1 MKTTLDRILLWAVAS
16 LVLSLAILALPAN
29 ADTGKRKLIISQD
42 AYGPGGTNMQ
52 SILMLLQAPD
62 VEVLGIVVGSGDG
75 WRDENIQHTLR
86 LLEIAGRTEVPVYAG
101 TVFPLLNSAE
111 KTQRWERMYGELLYK
126 GAWSSPV
133 DKKRHADPYVIPAQ
147 PEGMATI
154 KPATEPGVDFMIRKV
169 HEFPGAVT
177 IWAAGPLT
185 DLAVA
190 ARLDS
195 SFSALA
201 KGLVFMGGSF
211 RPVPAA
217 NAFADEYRHDTRRE
231 FNLRWDPE
239 AASMVLH
246 EPWKQVVQ
254 IPVDPTTATLFRPEL
269 LARIA
274 NGKTAFA
281 RYIGQYG
288 QPFPMWDELAAM
300 AWIDPS
306 IVTKSATVLVD
317 VDTSFTAGYG
327 NTLSWAL
334 GKGPQLGE
342 RPVLVIEEI
351 DVPRFEQLTVDLL
364 TRPRTTN
371 SERAHAQ

>member
-1 MKTTLDRILLWAVAS
+1 MKTTLDRALLWLAAS
-16 LVLSLAILALPAN
+16 LAMAISALPAN
-29 ADTGKRKLIISQD
+29 ADAGRRKLIISQD

-62 VEVLGIVVGSGDG
+62 VDVLGIVVGSGDG

-111 KTQRWERMYGELLYK
+111 KTLRWERMYGELSYK
-126 GAWSSPV
+126 GAWSNPI
-133 DKKRHADPYVIPAQ
+133 DKKRHADPYMIPAQ
-147 PEGMATI
+147 AEGMATI
-154 KPATEPGVDFMIRKV
+154 KPASEPGVDFMIRKV
-169 HEFPGAVT
+169 HEFPGEVT

-195 SFSALA
+195 AFSSLA
-201 KGLVFMGGSF
+201 KELVFMGGSF
-211 RPVPAA
+211 RPVLAA
-217 NAFADEYRHDTRRE
+217 NTFADEYRHGTRLE

-246 EPWKQVVQ
+246 EPWKRVLQ
-254 IPVDPTTATLFRPEL
+254 IPVDPTTATFFRSEL

-281 RYIGQYG
+281 SYIGQYG
-288 QPFPMWDELAAM
+288 QPSPMWDELAAM
-300 AWIDPS
+300 VWIDPG
-306 IVTKSATVLVD
+306 IVTKSATMLVD

-351 DVPRFEQLTVDLL
+351 DLPRFERLTVDLL
-364 TRPRTTN
+364 TRPRTMN
-371 SERAHAQ
+371 SERIHAQ